1 LVPQFGSAPGG
12 GTKLELKFVYLDPV
26 LSTHLGPQHLGVLNH
41 GLIDLIHP
49 SEREQA
55 RNDLA
60 SAIQSDDLQGSVTRM
75 RFSRL
80 SRIRQMCGA
89 QPSDIPL
96 PPDINAVTEDS
107 DYLIIDLVLN
117 WVSH

>member
-60 SAIQSDDLQGSVTRM
+60 SAIQSDDLQGSVTR
-75 RFSRL
+75 
-80 SRIRQMCGA
+80 
-89 QPSDIPL
+89 
-96 PPDINAVTEDS
+96 
-107 DYLIIDLVLN
+107 
-117 WVSH
+117 